1 MFFKGCQIVVV
12 WRTSQLNLCKISLYR
27 KWILSSERAKCVF
40 SNFKKRTHYLGKL
53 TTACFITHLGLSM
66 SQKWAES
73 NLNLCRPW
81 VDIYGKPQRFHRYS
95 RWYLKNSL
103 TWGIDGWHRG
113 GEKKNTS
120 GDRQKTSQKSLPKPQ
135 SGSKWKT
142 YRLSAMILHSQFN
155 LAFQFED
162 KGNFAVYDKDYRNV
176 WTPRK
181 HARDQAREGALGY
194 FLGGYVP
201 PGTPNWH
208 PVLKK
213 ISPKIDTP
221 F

>member
-12 WRTSQLNLCKISLYR
+12 WRTSQWNLCKISLYR

-113 GEKKNTS
+113 GEKKI
-120 GDRQKTSQKSLPKPQ
+120 LPVTVRKLHKNHCRNHKAALNEKLIDSPQ
-135 SGSKWKT
+135 WFFIRSST
-142 YRLSAMILHSQFN
+142 
-155 LAFQFED
+155 
-162 KGNFAVYDKDYRNV
+162 
-176 WTPRK
+176 
-181 HARDQAREGALGY
+181 
-194 FLGGYVP
+194 
-201 PGTPNWH
+201 
-208 PVLKK
+208 
-213 ISPKIDTP
+213 
-221 F
+221 